1 MAMGNEELLLVFT
14 NAAEGREEE
23 FHRWYDEVHIPDVL
37 RVPGVESAQRHV
49 ISPVVTEEIEGAP
62 NPAPPAHQFMVAYTL
77 SRSGNEVMSE
87 FTPRVTSGDMPLS
100 DVMDF
105 ETIALSVW
113 KPMGS
118 RVVATD

>member
-1 MAMGNEELLLVFT
+1 VAQEELLLVFT
-14 NAAEGREEE
+14 NAAEGREDE

-49 ISPVVTEEIEGAP
+49 ISPVETKEIEGAP
-62 NPAPPAHQFMVAYTL
+62 KPAPPAHRFLVAYTL
-77 SRSGNEVMSE
+77 SRNGNDVMQE
-87 FTPRVTSGDMPLS
+87 FTSRVLSGEMPLS

-113 KPMGS
+113 KPIGD
-118 RVVATD
+118 RVVSAGA